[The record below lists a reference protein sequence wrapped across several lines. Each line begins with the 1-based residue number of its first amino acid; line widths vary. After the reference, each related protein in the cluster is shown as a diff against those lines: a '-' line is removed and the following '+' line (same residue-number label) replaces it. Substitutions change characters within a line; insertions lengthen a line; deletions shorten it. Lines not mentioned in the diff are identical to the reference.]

1 MNELLAFEKPHPVI
15 VRIDEMSPLYDLAPR
30 DILSKQFEIIVTL
43 DGTTQETGNQIQ
55 VRIKNQSTYARMP
68 CENYNTRREPVLAAA
83 LSPIACPSRCVRPPS
98 LHLAGALGPESV
110 LT

>member
-1 MNELLAFEKPHPVI
+1 MIELLAFEKKTQPVI

-55 VRIKNQSTYARMP
+55 VRTKKSKDLCTHAVWKLQDKVRACSSRGAWP
-68 CENYNTRREPVLAAA
+68 DS
-83 LSPIACPSRCVRPPS
+83 LSQPQR
-98 LHLAGALGPESV
+98 
-110 LT
+110 

>member
-1 MNELLAFEKPHPVI
+1 MIELLAFEKKTQPVI

-55 VRIKNQSTYARMP
+55 VRTKNRRIYARIP
-68 CENYNTRREPVLAAA
+68 CENYKTRWEPVLAAA
-83 LSPIACPSRCVRPPS
+83 LGPIACPSRSVRPPS
-98 LHLAGALGPESV
+98 LC
-110 LT
+110 